1 MADTTPINNAAAQ
14 LLTLEERRRRGFS
27 YAVAAATVGVVLVT
41 RLSLNVAV
49 AGSSAFLLFM
59 GAVMISAWVGGTG
72 PALFATILSA
82 LAGNYFFMAPRWSFG
97 LGTSSEEVEFVLFL
111 IEGTVVALL
120 AGQLHRARDQAVRG
134 QREAR
139 ELERRILEISDAEQR
154 RIGHDLHDGLGQ
166 HLTGISL
173 ITKRLEQR
181 LVNAN
186 SPEADEA
193 TKLSDLARTAV
204 SWTHHLSQALSPRT
218 LETEGLPEALTEL
231 AVKSE
236 SIFNVR
242 CSVAMDGN
250 IPPTDAVATMQIY
263 RVVQEAITNS
273 VKHGQAKNI
282 QIELADHRTG
292 LVVQVHDNG
301 TGIKRTNPQSRGMG
315 LRIMQY
321 RARMIGAT
329 VKFIS
334 GQAQI
339 GTTVILELPA
349 TALPPS
355 EST

>member
-1 MADTTPINNAAAQ
+1 MPDITPQNDTSVQ

-27 YAVAAATVGVVLVT
+27 YSVAAATVGTVLIM

-59 GAVMISAWVGGTG
+59 GAVMIAAWVGGTG

-97 LGTSSEEVEFVLFL
+97 LGTSSEEVEFLLFL
-111 IEGTVVALL
+111 IEGTVVTLL
-120 AGQLHRARDQAVRG
+120 AGQLHQARDQAVRG

-181 LVNAN
+181 LVNSN
-186 SPEADEA
+186 SPEAAEA

-204 SWTHHLSQALSPRT
+204 SWTHYLSHALSPRT
-218 LETEGLPEALTEL
+218 LDTEGLPEALTEL
-231 AVKSE
+231 AVRSE
-236 SIFNVR
+236 NIFSVQ
-242 CSVAMDGN
+242 CSVAIDGS
-250 IPPTDAVATMQIY
+250 ITGIDAAATMQIY
-263 RVVQEAITNS
+263 RIVQEAITNS

-282 QIELADHRTG
+282 RIELARQRAG
-292 LVVQVHDNG
+292 IVVHVHDNG
-301 TGIKRTNPQSRGMG
+301 TGIKPNQAQSRGMG

-321 RARMIGAT
+321 RARMLGGT
-329 VKFIS
+329 VKIMS
-334 GQAQI
+334 GAAAI
-339 GTTVILELPA
+339 GTTVILEIPDA
-349 TALPPS
+349 THATRGPR
-355 EST
+355 